1 MVYLNCGLM
10 DLCVMYVRDVTTISP
25 DFFGLE
31 SYSERELLLRG
42 FDRVGDVD
50 DYCLYEMDYR
60 AVHGRS
66 SVDLSLKCYFYKGES
81 QGVGISLA
89 PGARLIT
96 LLKQVLAD
104 QPDEWSG
111 RVKFYFYEGE
121 DEGAVIIDNVTVI
134 RFGADT
140 VRSAYHVRELESDQ
154 RAGGEGI
161 SIGAV
166 KKTMQ
171 SYGFSDLSKVGGSLA
186 RFKLFEFL
194 SK

>member
-25 DFFGLE
+25 GLFGIGN
-31 SYSERELLLRG
+31 YSEAELLLRG

-60 AVHGRS
+60 AAHGS
-66 SVDLSLKCYFYKGES
+66 FFVDISLKCYFYKGES

-89 PGARLIT
+89 PGTRLIT
-96 LLKQVLAD
+96 LLKKVFSD
-104 QPDEWSG
+104 QPSEWSG
-111 RVKFYFYEGE
+111 RVKFYFYEEE

-140 VRSAYHVRELESDQ
+140 VRSAYQVRELESDQ

-161 SIGAV
+161 STGAV

-171 SYGFSDLSKVGGSLA
+171 SYGVSDLNKVGGSLA
-186 RFKLFEFL
+186 RFKLFEFFN
-194 SK
+194 K